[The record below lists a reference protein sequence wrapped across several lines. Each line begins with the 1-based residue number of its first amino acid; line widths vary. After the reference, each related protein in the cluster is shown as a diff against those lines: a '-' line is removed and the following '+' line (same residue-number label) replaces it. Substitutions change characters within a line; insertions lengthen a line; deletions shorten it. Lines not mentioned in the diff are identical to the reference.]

1 MTTSS
6 ILSRATCALSC
17 RLPSKSVSRVESGL
31 GAGDVKRSKAET
43 AETRHRIVETA
54 AREFRSNG
62 IHATGLADVMAS
74 SCLRACGTSTG
85 TFNPRIHCDRSV
97 CAAELNSI
105 VESAAGA
112 ARQSDRNGELEAI
125 IESYVSV
132 NYRDD
137 RAGGCP
143 LAGLREASLREPT
156 MKPEPRSPKGFCGS
170 WKCSRGG
177 LGAASPNW
185 RNQTHYSCC
194 RRWSAPSRCRAS
206 RQIPVFQMRS

>member
-62 IHATGLADVMAS
+62 IHATGLADVMAAAG
-74 SCLRACGTSTG
+74 LRHGGFYRHFQSKDQLVAEA
-85 TFNPRIHCDRSV
+85 
-97 CAAELNSI
+97 CAAGMNSI
-105 VESAAGA
+105 VARAEAAA
-112 ARQSDRNGELEAI
+112 CQSDRNGETMQLLKAI
-125 IESYVSV
+125 LPSITGTTE
-132 NYRDD
+132 
-137 RAGGCP
+137 
-143 LAGLREASLREPT
+143 LAGARWRAWGASLREPT

-194 RRWSAPSRCRAS
+194 RRWSAPSRVAHHDRY
-206 RQIPVFQMRS
+206 RSFKCDPE